1 MERESVSNRELLE
14 KYKPLPNP
22 WFSSNIAYQ
31 GWGKATFEKPKG
43 TVEGKT
49 RINVSENG
57 EFDAVMEM
65 EHLFTTERI
74 AGKGSFQICKFVTG
88 NLGSDNEIVHTG
100 KIENPCSGMTV
111 TTDDGIFNATGNIYH
126 GVKFGFEDKI
136 KFYIS
141 SGNFLVNNCIES
153 VYWIA
158 PLTNFIRSFPYNFEP
173 LIVNHPLRLFITPV
187 IPTLSDEGQMRDALL
202 AANRA
207 NTIIGFSYKDRV
219 GYIQPTIDYNEKAGK
234 IKSGDIK
241 QGITALMVSDIAP
254 DMDEEN
260 FSEDCALLLSIAI
273 GNPIACP
280 WIEFRDKLGN
290 LVSRKHVLT
299 IKSEYKE
306 GYAIISESNNLG
318 ISQLL
323 SAASIANAFHEDYYH
338 VLLTHLARLQSFSRQ
353 IEDHMD
359 LLCRTFDF
367 LGEVF
372 DLGTQNLMDGLSLVE
387 KQEINLIL
395 QDAVEKLEQL
405 ELQTD
410 NYSKNKIQQIQ
421 DRIINANNV
430 SRAFGLTVMDLLAK
444 FNLCDEQVMNN
455 YYSHQ
460 SKREKRTWAGK
471 LSMYRGTVIHN
482 GYFQTRNGLHNFD
495 EIIQTE
501 DHLHD
506 ILVRIALKI
515 LNFEGNYQPRMI
527 RPFVTDKTANWVTE
541 TTPAEELGY
550 GRLER

>member
-1 MERESVSNRELLE
+1 MENETINSQNLWK
-14 KYKPLPNP
+14 KYAPVQNP
-22 WFSSNIAYQ
+22 WFSSKIVYE
-31 GWGKATFEKPKG
+31 GMGEATFEKPKG
-43 TVEGKT
+43 IVEGKT

-57 EFDAVMEM
+57 EFDVVMEM
-65 EHLFTTERI
+65 EHLYTTERI

-158 PLTNFIRSFPYNFEP
+158 PLTNFIRSFPYNFEQ

-187 IPTLSDEGQMRDALL
+187 VPTLSDEGQMRDALL

-207 NTIIGFSYKDRV
+207 NTMIDFFYKNRV

-234 IKSGDIK
+234 IKSGEIK
-241 QGITALMVSDIAP
+241 QGITALMVSEIAP
-254 DMDEEN
+254 EMDEEK
-260 FSEDCALLLSIAI
+260 FSEDYTLLLSIAI
-273 GNPIACP
+273 GNLIACP

-306 GYAIISESNNLG
+306 GYAIISEFNNLG

-323 SAASIANAFHEDYYH
+323 SAASIAKAFHEDYYH
-338 VLLTHLARLQSFSRQ
+338 VLLAHLARLQSFSRQ

-372 DLGTQNLMDGLSLVE
+372 DLGTQNLMDDLSLGE
-387 KQEINLIL
+387 KQEVNSIL
-395 QDAVEKLEQL
+395 QDAAKRLKQL
-405 ELQTD
+405 KLQTK
-410 NYSKNKIQQIQ
+410 NHSKNKIQQIQ
-421 DRIINANNV
+421 DRIINANNM

-444 FNLCDEQVMNN
+444 FDLYDEQVMNN

-460 SKREKRTWAGK
+460 SRREKRTWAGK
-471 LSMYRGTVIHN
+471 LSMYRGTVIHS

-515 LNFEGNYQPRMI
+515 LNFEGNYQPRVI
-527 RPFVTDKTANWVTE
+527 RHLGTDKTANWVTE

-550 GRLER
+550 GRRER